1 MTGKREKTAALSK
14 GRQQGGLQKAALY
27 FWKHKYLYLML
38 LPAILYYIIF
48 CYVPMYGV
56 TIAFKDFNPMLGI
69 WKSPWAG
76 TEMFQKLF
84 GMEKFYSV
92 FWNTIRISL
101 IRLIFGFPFPI
112 IIALLLNELRLGKVK
127 RVIQTAIY
135 IPNFISWV
143 VLGGILTSLLSM
155 DSGIVN
161 GVIKALGFA
170 PIGFLTDE
178 KYFVGTMVVSMIW
191 KTFGWNTIIYLAAIT
206 GIDPQLYEA
215 ATVDGAN
222 RWQKLL
228 HITLPCIRSIIIVV
242 LITRIGGLMQAGF
255 EQIFVLYHPGVYGTA
270 DIIDTYVYRMGLQ
283 EGKFELATAV
293 GLFKSVINFALVVIA
308 NKTARMAGEEKPKKI
323 KVSVGS
329 RIFDTVNLIFLILL
343 GLTTFYPF
351 WDCLVVSFSSL
362 KSYLATN
369 IHLWPD
375 EWSFEGYAYMLKS
388 FDLWRSYANSIFI
401 TVVGTLI
408 NMLIT
413 TMAAYVLSK
422 KDLKGQRFFM
432 FLAVFT
438 MMFTGGIIPTYIVVK
453 DLHLMNSLWAMILP
467 SAVNTYNLIILR
479 NFFLELPMELEE
491 AALLDGCT
499 EIGVLF
505 RIMLPI
511 SKPALTTV
519 TLFYAV
525 DHWNDFFSAIMY
537 INKKEAWPLQLFLRS
552 MLFQN
557 DAAYSSGGES
567 LFLLGQPMKMAA
579 VMLAI
584 IPIMCAYPF
593 FQKYFTAGMTAGAVK
608 G

>member
-48 CYVPMYGV
+48 CYVPMYG
-56 TIAFKDFNPMLGI
+56 
-69 WKSPWAG
+69 
-76 TEMFQKLF
+76 EMFQKLF

-308 NKTARMAGEEKPKKI
+308 NKTARMAGEE
-323 KVSVGS
+323 
-329 RIFDTVNLIFLILL
+329 
-343 GLTTFYPF
+343 
-351 WDCLVVSFSSL
+351 
-362 KSYLATN
+362 
-369 IHLWPD
+369 
-375 EWSFEGYAYMLKS
+375 
-388 FDLWRSYANSIFI
+388 
-401 TVVGTLI
+401 
-408 NMLIT
+408 
-413 TMAAYVLSK
+413 
-422 KDLKGQRFFM
+422 
-432 FLAVFT
+432 
-438 MMFTGGIIPTYIVVK
+438 GIY
-453 DLHLMNSLWAMILP
+453 
-467 SAVNTYNLIILR
+467 
-479 NFFLELPMELEE
+479 
-491 AALLDGCT
+491 
-499 EIGVLF
+499 
-505 RIMLPI
+505 
-511 SKPALTTV
+511 
-519 TLFYAV
+519 
-525 DHWNDFFSAIMY
+525 
-537 INKKEAWPLQLFLRS
+537 
-552 MLFQN
+552 
-557 DAAYSSGGES
+557 
-567 LFLLGQPMKMAA
+567 
-579 VMLAI
+579 
-584 IPIMCAYPF
+584 
-593 FQKYFTAGMTAGAVK
+593 
-608 G
+608 

>member
-191 KTFGWNTIIYLAAIT
+191 KRSAGTRLSIWRRSPESICSCTRRRPWT
-206 GIDPQLYEA
+206 GR
-215 ATVDGAN
+215 TGG
-222 RWQKLL
+222 
-228 HITLPCIRSIIIVV
+228 RSCYISHC
-242 LITRIGGLMQAGF
+242 R
-255 EQIFVLYHPGVYGTA
+255 
-270 DIIDTYVYRMGLQ
+270 
-283 EGKFELATAV
+283 
-293 GLFKSVINFALVVIA
+293 
-308 NKTARMAGEEKPKKI
+308 
-323 KVSVGS
+323 VSV
-329 RIFDTVNLIFLILL
+329 LL
-343 GLTTFYPF
+343 L
-351 WDCLVVSFSSL
+351 SL
-362 KSYLATN
+362 
-369 IHLWPD
+369 
-375 EWSFEGYAYMLKS
+375 
-388 FDLWRSYANSIFI
+388 
-401 TVVGTLI
+401 
-408 NMLIT
+408 
-413 TMAAYVLSK
+413 
-422 KDLKGQRFFM
+422 
-432 FLAVFT
+432 
-438 MMFTGGIIPTYIVVK
+438 
-453 DLHLMNSLWAMILP
+453 
-467 SAVNTYNLIILR
+467 
-479 NFFLELPMELEE
+479 
-491 AALLDGCT
+491 C
-499 EIGVLF
+499 
-505 RIMLPI
+505 
-511 SKPALTTV
+511 
-519 TLFYAV
+519 
-525 DHWNDFFSAIMY
+525 
-537 INKKEAWPLQLFLRS
+537 
-552 MLFQN
+552 
-557 DAAYSSGGES
+557 
-567 LFLLGQPMKMAA
+567 
-579 VMLAI
+579 
-584 IPIMCAYPF
+584 
-593 FQKYFTAGMTAGAVK
+593 
-608 G
+608 